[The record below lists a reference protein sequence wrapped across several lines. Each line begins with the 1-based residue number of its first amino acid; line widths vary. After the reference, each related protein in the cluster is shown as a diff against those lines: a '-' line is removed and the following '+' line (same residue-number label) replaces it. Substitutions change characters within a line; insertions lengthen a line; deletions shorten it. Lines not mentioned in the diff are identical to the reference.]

1 MSMTANR
8 TCAANTFSQ
17 DVLLLLA
24 VKIVTDLDLA
34 FGSFVDGEKPETSTV
49 PHGLG
54 DLKLVEHSLCSH
66 YPFHLNVSIREGA
79 GAPVQSTFKKSPE
92 SLSEKYSIK
101 SPKIERWSVDS
112 TIDD

>member
-1 MSMTANR
+1 MIVMSATAHR
-8 TCAANTFSQ
+8 MCPANSFSQ

-34 FGSFVDGEKPETSTV
+34 FGGFVNEEKPASAA

-66 YPFHLNVSIREGA
+66 YPFHLNVLNREGA
-79 GAPVQSTFKKSPE
+79 GQ
-92 SLSEKYSIK
+92 
-101 SPKIERWSVDS
+101 
-112 TIDD
+112 

>member
-1 MSMTANR
+1 MMVMSATAYR
-8 TCAANTFSQ
+8 MCPANSFSQ

-34 FGSFVDGEKPETSTV
+34 FGGFVHGEKPDSSSAA

-66 YPFHLNVSIREGA
+66 YPFHLNVSNRECA
-79 GAPVQSTFKKSPE
+79 GQ
-92 SLSEKYSIK
+92 
-101 SPKIERWSVDS
+101 
-112 TIDD
+112 